1 MADAGE
7 IKAKLT
13 LDLTNF
19 NANMAKAKNDMDKTS
34 KSSQK
39 LKSDLTTMRTGF
51 MAVGTAAVAGIG
63 YAVYHAANFE
73 HAMARVKALT
83 SATDTEFSAL
93 SGTARDLGAA
103 TEFSAT
109 QAAEGMQYLAMAGF
123 DVNEII
129 SAMPNVLN
137 LASAAQVDMATSADI
152 VSNIMTG
159 FGMTAAETDRAV
171 DVLVDTMRS
180 ANTDLNMLA
189 DGMKYVAPVAHGL
202 GWSIEE
208 TAAAIGAMS
217 DAGVQGSMAGTSL
230 RAALL
235 SLASPTGRAK
245 KAMEQFNIEVMDS
258 NGNLKPMPELVSHI
272 SERLGGLTKA
282 QRTAALSHLV
292 GREAAAG
299 FIAMI
304 ERGGPSLQA
313 FTEQLE
319 NSAGVA
325 EEVATTQRDTL
336 MGSLKELESAFEELG
351 IAVGNQFIPVLR
363 AVVEGVTEL
372 GRFMS
377 ELDPK
382 LVAGAA
388 AFIGAGAAAGTF
400 ASSIGILMIGLRG
413 LGPLL
418 GPAGWLITGISV
430 LAGLFGAAAIS
441 QGDMTESTAR
451 QTREMY
457 EQNKAAA
464 DMIDRFE
471 ILRDRANLTNAEFA
485 EFIDI
490 QTQLLDKSGL
500 TKAEVAVLTNRLKEL
515 QSKSSLTKDEWE
527 ELYDLN
533 GKLTETYPD
542 HGNALSDLGNKY
554 VENVKA
560 IREMNAAQRESLRL
574 DLYNKLNE
582 SLVDYN
588 ENQREAK
595 RLQKEYRDGVA
606 RTTELTRERIEVQ
619 ERIEQIEQ
627 EIADAS
633 EARNSAEA
641 RRLATEKT
649 RLIAKLDALGKEIK
663 SQSKLNRETEKEM
676 QNRQKN
682 VEKARETA
690 QQLADVLL
698 AQNNINISAGKNL
711 ENIHKRIFA
720 IEDELALY
728 EQKVQKG
735 EKISSAERD
744 YYQSILN
751 EKGVLEDILS
761 QVGARELFEEKVRK
775 KLREQY
781 EEAKKTSKE
790 LNGKSEREHSDK
802 PVKDELKTA
811 KDTTKELDKVK
822 SSRQHNFASVKEENK
837 TAKDTT
843 KENNKK
849 THRPHDSS
857 EVKKGL
863 DLAKD
868 TTKETG
874 KKSKKQ
880 QDNSDLRA
888 GLNVAKDTTREAN
901 KKSKKPLDY
910 SSILNALVNAKSL
923 HNWLTAPARKV
934 VSVARNIYEKV
945 VNRHQGGLVPDVPK
959 FHSGGIA
966 DFSHG
971 MGGITPGL
979 GGVDARLL
987 GREMVLTQFQ
997 QARLFNAI
1005 NSGTIGSGGMTRQ
1018 DFEEIA
1024 DRIANRPVYTSV
1036 QIDKREV
1043 ARAIAEPVKEEH
1055 VRMAKQNLRWRGGRN
1070 I

>member
-1 MADAGE
+1 MAGANAGE
-7 IKAKLT
+7 IRARMT
-13 LDLTNF
+13 LDTTQF
-19 NANMAKAKNDMDKTS
+19 NAKMAKAKSDMEKTS

-39 LKSDLTTMRTGF
+39 LRNDLTTMRTGF

-109 QAAEGMQYLAMAGF
+109 QAAEAMQFLAMAGF

-137 LASAAQVDMATSADI
+137 LASAAQVDMGTSADI

-159 FGMTAAETDRAV
+159 FGMTAEETNRAV

-180 ANTDLNMLA
+180 ANTDLNMLG

-235 SLASPTGRAK
+235 SLASPVGQTE
-245 KAMEQFNIEVMDS
+245 KAMKKFNIEVMDS
-258 NGNLKPMPELVSHI
+258 SGNLKPLPELVSHI
-272 SERLGGLTKA
+272 SERLDGLTKA
-282 QRTAALSHLV
+282 QKTAALAHLV

-299 FIAMI
+299 FIALI
-304 ERGGPSLQA
+304 ERGGPSLQE
-313 FTEQLE
+313 FTTQLE
-319 NSAGVA
+319 NSGGVA
-325 EEVATTQRDTL
+325 EEVAKTQRDTL
-336 MGSLKELESAFEELG
+336 MGALKELESAFEELG
-351 IAVGNQFIPVLR
+351 ISVGNQFIPLLR
-363 AVVEGVTEL
+363 AIVEGVTEL
-372 GRFMS
+372 GRFMG

-382 LVAGAA
+382 LVSGAA
-388 AFIGAGAAAGTF
+388 AFTAAGSAAGIM
-400 ASSIGILMIGLRG
+400 ASSIGILAIGLRG
-413 LGPLL
+413 LGPFL
-418 GPAGWLITGISV
+418 GPAGWVITGVSV
-430 LAGLFGAAAIS
+430 LAGLFGAAAVS
-441 QGDMTESTAR
+441 QDDMTESTAR

-606 RTTELTRERIEVQ
+606 RTTELTRERTEVQ
-619 ERIEQIEQ
+619 ERIKQIEQ

-728 EQKVQKG
+728 EQKVRKG

-781 EEAKKTSKE
+781 EEAKKT
-790 LNGKSEREHSDK
+790 
-802 PVKDELKTA
+802 KDELNKPTKRKHDYKDAKEEEKTA
-811 KDTTKELDKVK
+811 KTSTKELETKT
-822 SSRQHNFASVKEENK
+822 SRQHNYADGKKEK
-837 TAKDTT
+837 DTAKESTKELNTKTKRPHDIKQIKEGYDVAKKTT
-843 KENNKK
+843 KEANTKTKK
-849 THRPHDSS
+849 PMDSS
-857 EVKKGL
+857 DLKKGH
-863 DLAKD
+863 
-868 TTKETG
+868 G
-874 KKSKKQ
+874 
-880 QDNSDLRA
+880 
-888 GLNVAKDTTREAN
+888 VAKDVTKEAN
-901 KKSKKPLDY
+901 KGTRKPLNY
-910 SSILNALVNAKSL
+910 SAITTALNYAKSL
-923 HNWLTAPARKV
+923 HNWLTKPARKV

-945 VNRHQGGLVPDVPK
+945 MKHQGGMVPDPPK
-959 FHSGGIA
+959 FHTGGIA
-966 DFSHG
+966 DFTHG
-971 MGGITPGL
+971 MGGITPGV

-1005 NSGTIGSGGMTRQ
+1005 NSGTIGNGGMTRQ
-1018 DFEEIA
+1018 DFEEIV
-1024 DRIANRPVYTSV
+1024 DRIASRPVYTSV

-1043 ARAIAEPVKEEH
+1043 ARAVAEPIKEEH
-1055 VRMAKQNLRWRGGRN
+1055 VRIAKQNLRWRGGRN
-1070 I
+1070 L